1 MMIQNKCN
9 TAECNTAEVVNDL
22 VAAVDKL
29 EAKIFKLFL
38 ELDKLKEAVEQQ
50 QALTTGPLLVF
61 INHESE
67 FKRLLS
73 TGFLQSVN
81 KEVAQNKRHIEA
93 LADEIIREKLDKALD
108 EISDKLKDVILE
120 KIEKQSALW

>member
-1 MMIQNKCN
+1 MLQNN
-9 TAECNTAEVVNDL
+9 GNTAEVVNDL
-22 VAAVDKL
+22 VAAVNKL
-29 EAKIFKLFL
+29 EAKVFKLFL

-61 INHESE
+61 INHEPE

-81 KEVAQNKRHIEA
+81 KEVAQNKQHIEA
-93 LADEIIREKLDKALD
+93 LADEIIRDKLDKAID
-108 EISDKLKDVILE
+108 EISDKLKDDVFE

>member
-1 MMIQNKCN
+1 MIQNKRN
-9 TAECNTAEVVNDL
+9 SAEVIGDL
-22 VAAVDKL
+22 VAAVNKL
-29 EAKIFKLFL
+29 ESKVFKIFI
-38 ELDKLKEAVEQQ
+38 ELDKLKQAVEQQ
-50 QALTTGPLLVF
+50 QAMIAGPLKIFVD
-61 INHESE
+61 HEPE

-93 LADEIIREKLDKALD
+93 LADEIIRDKLDKALD
-108 EISDKLKDVILE
+108 EVSDKLKDAILE